1 MESLGI
7 NKYLELSKSR
17 TFKSLAWTVSI
28 LGRFLV
34 DKIIFL
40 SIAGKAS
47 KQEPSLKFSIFNFQ
61 LSINPA
67 KNLVFGV
74 SSFNSSKIISK
85 LLLAFCDKIMNMA
98 FLCIFLLTFCL
109 KTFSLFGPK
118 TIPPCLHMG
127 DIVEP
132 CLARP
137 VPFWRQG
144 FFPPP
149 ETSPI
154 PLVWAEDCRRLAA

>member
-40 SIAGKAS
+40 SIVGKAT
-47 KQEPSLKFSIFNFQ
+47 KQEPLIGNLFKISFI
-61 LSINPA
+61 
-67 KNLVFGV
+67 NLVLAASI
-74 SSFNSSKIISK
+74 SSLSNNISK
-85 LLLAFCDKIMNMA
+85 LLLAFCDKTMNMA

-109 KTFSLFGPK
+109 KFLSLVGPSA
-118 TIPPCLHMG
+118 TPPCLHIG
-127 DIVEP
+127 DLVEP
-132 CLARP
+132 CLALP
-137 VPFWRQG
+137 VPF
-144 FFPPP
+144 
-149 ETSPI
+149 
-154 PLVWAEDCRRLAA
+154 